1 MKFEHMP
8 TPDLP
13 VMIIEDRFTNEQR
26 DLMYQ
31 ELSLLNRPEIMLPP
45 ADSGSA
51 TDADGNPTK
60 SNHAAFLHNVYKD
73 QQLSPI
79 VQNVSDIWTNEYV
92 LWELT
97 GMNKLYNSFSQVN
110 YQGVLVSYYEQGD
123 EYPTHQDSSLFT
135 VLNYLWYEPKG
146 FKGGNLVLWI
156 DEENGAEIELSN
168 NSTVIMPGFQPHAV
182 TPIDMVAGP
191 TQSNMG
197 RFCITQFGYIV
208 PE

>member
-26 DLMYQ
+26 DLMYR
-31 ELSLLNRPEIMLPP
+31 ELSFLNRPEIMLPP
-45 ADSGSA
+45 DESGSA
-51 TDADGNPTK
+51 TDAEGNATK
-60 SNHAAFLHNVYKD
+60 SNRAAFLHNVYKD
-73 QQLSPI
+73 QQVSPI

-197 RFCITQFGYIV
+197 RFCITQFGYIM

>member
-1 MKFEHMP
+1 
-8 TPDLP
+8 
-13 VMIIEDRFTNEQR
+13 
-26 DLMYQ
+26 
-31 ELSLLNRPEIMLPP
+31 MLPP

-60 SNHAAFLHNVYKD
+60 SNRAVFLHNVYKD

-79 VQNVSDIWTNEYV
+79 VQNVSDIWTNEHV

-97 GMNKLYNSFSQVN
+97 GINKLYNSFSQVN
-110 YQGVLVSYYEQGD
+110 YQGVLISYYEQGD
-123 EYPTHQDSSLFT
+123 EYPTHKDNSLFT

-156 DEENGAEIELSN
+156 DDENGAEIELSN

-182 TPIDMVAGP
+182 TPIDMIAGP

-197 RFCITQFGYIV
+197 RFCITQFGYIM